1 MKMVMTLTASEAGS
15 IFYTKRPGAVLDAG
29 TVIGHLELD
38 DPSLVTK
45 AQDYKGQFPELDV
58 TSPPVNEKLN
68 HKHNH
73 YRQMLDNVL
82 AGKLYN
88 FHCMYFYICSSIIQE
103 KFILG
108 YCLPEPY
115 HLLRLREVI
124 EKFMTSLR
132 DPSLP
137 LLELQEV
144 IASISGRIP
153 MSVEKKIRKLMTL
166 YERNIT
172 SVLAQFPSQQIA
184 SVIDR

>member
-1 MKMVMTLTASEAGS
+1 MVMTLTASEAGTV
-15 IFYTKRPGAVLDAG
+15 IYTKRPGAVLDAG

-38 DPSLVTK
+38 DPTLITR

-58 TSPPVNEKLN
+58 STPMVGEKLN

-73 YRQMLDNVL
+73 YRQMLDNIL
-82 AGKLYN
+82 A
-88 FHCMYFYICSSIIQE
+88 
-103 KFILG
+103 G

-115 HLLRLREVI
+115 HLMRLRDVI
-124 EKFMTSLR
+124 DRFMSSLR

-153 MSVEKKIRKLMTL
+153 LSVEKKIRKLMTL

-184 SVIDR
+184 GVIDR